1 MGHTGQHQEQTQFR
15 QPAVTEH
22 RRDAQPFGHPLQ
34 HEEQSKDRSQLRGQ
48 RQVGGL
54 VEFAAQQA
62 AQGLDAGGRP
72 VGEIGQGAI
81 LDLAVLAEGFAQE
94 EGGWG
99 VAVGDGG
106 DVHDFCISHTIEHVK
121 INIHTT

>member
-1 MGHTGQHQEQTQFR
+1 MITTPRKHPSR
-15 QPAVTEH
+15 S
-22 RRDAQPFGHPLQ
+22 RRNHPSPSS
-34 HEEQSKDRSQLRGQ
+34 ES
-48 RQVGGL
+48 
-54 VEFAAQQA
+54 
-62 AQGLDAGGRP
+62 AGGRP

-121 INIHTT
+121 INIQTTLLHLGSRIPLTRADT